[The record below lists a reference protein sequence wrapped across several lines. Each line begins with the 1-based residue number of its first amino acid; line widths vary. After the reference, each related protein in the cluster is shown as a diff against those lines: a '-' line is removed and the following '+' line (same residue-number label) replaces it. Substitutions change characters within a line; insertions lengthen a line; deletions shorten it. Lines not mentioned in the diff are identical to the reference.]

1 VVPLTP
7 GLWVKDARQIA
18 ALRERLIVEQGGLDP
33 ILGEP
38 LRKPCLDHDHFDG
51 KCRGV
56 LSQCVNT
63 FEGYVLKAWMKY
75 VAAYTDTSLSTALRN
90 LADYLEQDFS
100 SYPIHGGYKDDMLK
114 FLRRCTNEK
123 IIERAKQDLDLDIP
137 AGTAKQE
144 SISLYLTEF
153 VRQTEE
159 KFNGQL
165 QEASEVLLQELAR

>member
-1 VVPLTP
+1 MSKPKTRRKPVSVALSQD
-7 GLWVKDARQIA
+7 LWVKDSRQIA
-18 ALRERLIVEQGGLDP
+18 TLREKLIFDQNGLDP

-38 LRKPCLDHDHFDG
+38 LRKPCLDHDHFEG

-75 VAAYTDTSLSTALRN
+75 VSAYTETSLSTALRN
-90 LADYLEQDFS
+90 LADYLEQDYS
-100 SYPIHGGYKDDMLK
+100 RSPIHTGYKDDMLK

-123 IIERAKQDLDLDIP
+123 IIERAESDLGLIIP
-137 AGTAKQE
+137 QGTQKHE
-144 SISLYLTEF
+144 SITLYLAEF

-159 KFNGQL
+159 KFI
-165 QEASEVLLQELAR
+165 E

>member
-1 VVPLTP
+1 MVPLTAE
-7 GLWVKDARQIA
+7 LWVKDARQIA
-18 ALRERLIVEQGGLDP
+18 AFREKLILEQGGLDP
-33 ILGEP
+33 VLGEP

-75 VAAYTDTSLSTALRN
+75 VSAYTETSLSTALRN

-100 SYPIHGGYKDDMLK
+100 GYPIHAGYKDDMLK

-123 IIERAKQDLDLDIP
+123 IIERAESDLGLIIP
-137 AGTAKQE
+137 KGTQKHD
-144 SISLYLTEF
+144 SITLYLTEF

-159 KFNGQL
+159 RFA
-165 QEASEVLLQELAR
+165 E

>member
-1 VVPLTP
+1 MTSKPRRKPVSVALNPDM
-7 GLWVKDARQIA
+7 WVKDAKQIA
-18 ALRERLIVEQGGLDP
+18 AFREKLILQQGGMDP

-75 VAAYTDTSLSTALRN
+75 VSSYTETSLSTALRN

-100 SYPIHGGYKDDMLK
+100 SYPIHAGYKDDMLK

-123 IIERAKQDLDLDIP
+123 IIERAEADLGVIIP
-137 AGTAKQE
+137 KGTPKQE
-144 SISLYLTEF
+144 SIRIYLTEF
-153 VRQTEE
+153 IKQAEDRFAE
-159 KFNGQL
+159 
-165 QEASEVLLQELAR
+165 